1 MIRKMKTGWQVDI
14 QPEGR
19 GGRRIR
25 KTFRTQA
32 EAKRF
37 EAHVRGK
44 AASGEDYAPRKRD
57 RRRLL
62 DLIQLWH
69 DVHGSSLKDGASRL
83 KKLYLL
89 AGLMNN
95 PMAASIT
102 PTEVARFRTQRL
114 AQGLSVN
121 TINHDMGYLRA
132 VFNVAIRM
140 KEWHGDNPFAAVKA
154 LRMPQT
160 ELSYLTQDQIDEL
173 FAALHESRN
182 RHVVLMAELCLYTG
196 ARWGEAQS
204 LRAEY
209 VRNNTVT
216 YVDTKNG
223 RKRTVPLDSEF
234 YLKLK
239 AHGPRIGRIFPT
251 DAYRAFTLA
260 LNRTTIVLPKGQRTH
275 VLRHTFASHFIM
287 NGGDLLTLQ
296 RILGHQTIQM
306 TMRYAHLSPEHL
318 LEAVKFG
325 PRRGVDT
332 TLTPGTNE
340 GDEAGEK

>member
-1 MIRKMKTGWQVDI
+1 
-14 QPEGR
+14 
-19 GGRRIR
+19 
-25 KTFRTQA
+25 
-32 EAKRF
+32 
-37 EAHVRGK
+37 
-44 AASGEDYAPRKRD
+44 
-57 RRRLL
+57 
-62 DLIQLWH
+62 
-69 DVHGSSLKDGASRL
+69 
-83 KKLYLL
+83 
-89 AGLMNN
+89 
-95 PMAASIT
+95 
-102 PTEVARFRTQRL
+102 
-114 AQGLSVN
+114 
-121 TINHDMGYLRA
+121 MGYLRA
-132 VFNVAIRM
+132 VFNVAIHL

-154 LRMPQT
+154 LRMSQT
-160 ELSYLTQDQIDEL
+160 ELSYLTQEQIDDL
-173 FAALHESRN
+173 FTALHESRS

-204 LRAEY
+204 LHAEY

-216 YVDTKNG
+216 YVDTRNE
-223 RKRTVPLDSEF
+223 RKRTMPVDSEF

-251 DAYRAFTLA
+251 DAYMAFTQA

-340 GDEAGEK
+340 GDETGEK